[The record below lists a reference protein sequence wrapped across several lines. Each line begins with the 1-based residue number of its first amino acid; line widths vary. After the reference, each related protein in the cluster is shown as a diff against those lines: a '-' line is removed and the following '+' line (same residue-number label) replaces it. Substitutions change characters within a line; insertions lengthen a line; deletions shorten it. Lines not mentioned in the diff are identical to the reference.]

1 MDTVWSVKSQPINI
15 SWLFCKTTVSLQH
28 REYFFSIAH
37 TYLTPFRLRGSS
49 VDLVNGVYEKNRYYT
64 VAWLLFMGYLRYP
77 YTMQTEPHTRHS
89 RVLPELRFSLSLLYV
104 GRLLVGMKSS
114 EDGEELFDER
124 IEAITDELVSTELL
138 HEAAILAGD
147 VLPEIPASSPT
158 DHTD

>member
-1 MDTVWSVKSQPINI
+1 
-15 SWLFCKTTVSLQH
+15 
-28 REYFFSIAH
+28 
-37 TYLTPFRLRGSS
+37 
-49 VDLVNGVYEKNRYYT
+49 
-64 VAWLLFMGYLRYP
+64 
-77 YTMQTEPHTRHS
+77 MQTEPNTRHS

-114 EDGEELFDER
+114 EAGEELFDER

-158 DHTD
+158 DCTD